1 MDELT
6 EIEQEICEACDEKV
20 THCDCWR
27 CFTCFELFSSDEE
40 SFEDDEDESIC
51 APCLAMR

>member
-6 EIEQEICEACDEKV
+6 EIEQEICEVCDEKV

-40 SFEDDEDESIC
+40 SAEDDEDESIC